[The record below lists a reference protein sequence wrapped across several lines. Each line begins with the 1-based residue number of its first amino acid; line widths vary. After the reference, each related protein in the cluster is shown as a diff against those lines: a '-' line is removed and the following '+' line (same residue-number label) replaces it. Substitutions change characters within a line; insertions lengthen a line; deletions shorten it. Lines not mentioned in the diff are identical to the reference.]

1 MDPQCGWWIVPPSPE
16 QPLHLKAFSLFL
28 DSKFSLKNVCCF
40 YNRKLKMF
48 KLSNKEAF
56 KLDIRKYIL
65 TVDLL
70 ILPNQI
76 PEKIFIQNHLH
87 KTDKIIS
94 NYLSRFFFPTSKFYS
109 SVNPQGRHYSSISS
123 LQVSLKVRSK
133 TKVSFTIS
141 PTVNVGARSMSIR

>member
-1 MDPQCGWWIVPPSPE
+1 
-16 QPLHLKAFSLFL
+16 
-28 DSKFSLKNVCCF
+28 
-40 YNRKLKMF
+40 MF

-70 ILPNQI
+70 ILPNEI
-76 PEKIFIQNHLH
+76 PKKIFIQNHLH
-87 KTDKIIS
+87 KTNKIIS
-94 NYLSRFFFPTSKFYS
+94 NYLSSFFFPTSKFYS